1 MSERILVI
9 GGGLIGAA
17 SALALQ
23 SASFAT
29 TLVERD
35 EPGRGCSYGNA
46 GLIADDHILPLSR
59 PSVIRQLPG
68 MLLSRDAPLRIAPRG
83 LAGQLPWLLRF
94 ALAARPSVVAE
105 GLAGLAPLLARAR
118 PALDRLIEREG
129 LQHLFLTP
137 GALYVFETEA
147 ADRAA
152 REEERLLAEHGV
164 ACEHWAAEA
173 VHARLPG
180 LGVPVA
186 GGRFYPRMLA
196 TSDPFALVQVLVERF
211 RARGGILLKT
221 EVHTVGQ
228 GADGRPRLHSGA
240 GPLEADQVVVAAG
253 AAGGRLLR
261 ALGTPVPITGERG
274 YHVMLQNGPAID
286 LSVTFMERGFV
297 ATPMSAGL
305 RFAGTVELGAAQP
318 TPSRADVLVRHA
330 RTLFPGC
337 ASRETDRWSGERPTL
352 PDYRPVIGR
361 LAEAPRVIAAF
372 GHQHLGLTLAAVTG
386 ELVAELAAG
395 RPSSVPLAPFRA
407 ERFRS
412 LFHPSDGA
420 GP

>member
-9 GGGLIGAA
+9 GGGVVGAA

-23 SASFAT
+23 NAGFAT

-59 PSVIRQLPG
+59 PSVIRQLPR

-94 ALAARPSVVAE
+94 AWAARPSVVAE
-105 GLAGLAPLLARAR
+105 GLAGLAPLLALAR

-129 LQHLFLTP
+129 LRHLFLTP

-164 ACEHWAAEA
+164 PCSHWPAES
-173 VHARLPG
+173 VYARLPG
-180 LGVPVA
+180 LAVPVA

-196 TSDPFALVQVLVERF
+196 TSDPFALVRALVERF
-211 RARGGILLKT
+211 RARGGVLLRT
-221 EVHTVGQ
+221 EIHAIGL
-228 GADGRPRLHSGA
+228 GADGRPLLHSDA

-253 AAGGRLLR
+253 TAAGRLLR

-274 YHVMLQNGPAID
+274 YHVMMQNGPRID

-305 RFAGTVELGAAQP
+305 RFAGTVELGAARP
-318 TPSRADVLVRHA
+318 TPSRADVLMRHA
-330 RTLFPGC
+330 RTLFPGH
-337 ASRETDRWSGERPTL
+337 APQETDRWSGERPTL

-361 LAEAPRVIAAF
+361 LDGAPRVIAAF
-372 GHQHLGLTLAAVTG
+372 GHQHLGLTLAAATG
-386 ELVAELAAG
+386 ELVAEIAAG
-395 RPSSVPLAPFRA
+395 QPGSVPLAPFRA
-407 ERFRS
+407 ERFHC
-412 LFHPSDGA
+412 LF
-420 GP
+420 